1 MVRRRKAVTI
11 KDVARK
17 AGVSITTVSNVLNDR
32 TSSMSASTLHRVLQ
46 VVEDMNYRPNPLAR
60 GLVTRRTATIGV
72 ILAEIQTPLF
82 LQALNR
88 IEPIA
93 RQAGYSVLM
102 SNASDSAKEYEV
114 LQLLLEKRVD
124 GLIFLSV
131 SEWIEDDH
139 VPELE
144 RLNVPT
150 VLVNRAKT
158 YDNLDQ
164 INWDDTTGIFEA
176 VEHLIGL
183 GHRRI
188 AHLCGPEQRRSGQN
202 RLQGYKAA
210 LERHG
215 IPCRPE
221 YICPGDYTDT
231 TDIWRA
237 STCRLLELSPRPT
250 AIVASDGTVAATVIK
265 TIQRAGLRVPRD
277 VAVVGVDDQHF
288 GTYLNP
294 ALTTVRLPVLEAG
307 RRAVQMVLDQIAGVR
322 TESQHVL
329 LPCSLIV
336 RESCG
341 ASLAEPILTGPT
353 RS

>member
-1 MVRRRKAVTI
+1 M
-11 KDVARK
+11 
-17 AGVSITTVSNVLNDR
+17 
-32 TSSMSASTLHRVLQ
+32 
-46 VVEDMNYRPNPLAR
+46 
-60 GLVTRRTATIGV
+60 
-72 ILAEIQTPLF
+72 
-82 LQALNR
+82 
-88 IEPIA
+88 A

-102 SNASDSAKEYEV
+102 SNASDPAKEYEV

-131 SEWIEDDH
+131 SEWVEDDH

-158 YDNLDQ
+158 YTNLDQ
-164 INWDDTTGIFEA
+164 INWDDTTGVAEA
-176 VEHLIGL
+176 VEHLIRL

-210 LERHG
+210 LERNG
-215 IPCRPE
+215 IPYRPE
-221 YICPGDYTDT
+221 YVCSGDYTDT
-231 TDIWRA
+231 ADVWRA
-237 STCRLLELSPRPT
+237 STYYLLELSPRPT
-250 AIVASDGTVAATVIK
+250 AIVASDDTVAAAAIK
-265 TIQRAGLRVPRD
+265 TIQRAGLHVPRD
-277 VAVVGVDDQHF
+277 VAVVGVDDQYF

-307 RRAVQMVLDQIAGVR
+307 RRAVQMILDQIAGVR
-322 TESQHVL
+322 TESEHVI

-341 ASLAEPILTGPT
+341 ASLAEPILTEPT
-353 RS
+353 LSQQSVAELPLSEAPLAEAPLAEAGGKA